1 MEQILETGSGL
12 WAPIAWTIAFAVAM
26 IIGWLIRN
34 IGDSGCQEGTEQTK
48 VFISAED
55 EDLFEEQ
62 DVHIVGGNLYWGYFE
77 VLKKYYDKLV
87 ARHTGV
93 VSDYMLWLLS
103 TIVLV
108 ILIGL
113 VI

>member
-34 IGDSGCQEGTEQTK
+34 IGKSGCQKDSDQTQ
-48 VFISAED
+48 VFISGED
-55 EDLFEEQ
+55 EKIFAEQ

-77 VLKKYYDKLV
+77 VLKKYYEKLT
-87 ARHTGV
+87 ALHTGV
-93 VSDYMLWLLS
+93 VTDYMLWMVS
-103 TIVLV
+103 TLVIV

>member
-12 WAPIAWTIAFAVAM
+12 WAPLAWTLAFAVAM
-26 IIGWLIRN
+26 LIGWLIRN

-62 DVHIVGGNLYWGYFE
+62 DVHIVGGNLLHLLAGN
-77 VLKKYYDKLV
+77 
-87 ARHTGV
+87 RNQQV
-93 VSDYMLWLLS
+93 VHNSHAW
-103 TIVLV
+103 
-108 ILIGL
+108 
-113 VI
+113 

>member
-12 WAPIAWTIAFAVAM
+12 WAPIAWTVAFITALV
-26 IIGWLIRN
+26 IGWFIRN
-34 IGDSGCQEGTEQTK
+34 IGESGCQKDSEQTK
-48 VFISAED
+48 VFISGED
-55 EDLFEEQ
+55 EKLFENQ

-77 VLKKYYDKLV
+77 VLKKYYDKVTSL
-87 ARHTGV
+87 HTGV
-93 VSDYMLWLLS
+93 VSDYMLWMLS
-103 TIVLV
+103 TLVIV

>member
-12 WAPIAWTIAFAVAM
+12 WAPIAWTVAFVTALV
-26 IIGWLIRN
+26 IGWFIRN
-34 IGDSGCQEGTEQTK
+34 IGESGCQQGTEQTK
-48 VFISAED
+48 VFISGED
-55 EDLFEEQ
+55 EKIFEDQ

-77 VLKKYYDKLV
+77 VLKKYYDKVTSL
-87 ARHTGV
+87 HTGV
-93 VSDYMLWLLS
+93 VTDYMLWMLS
-103 TIVLV
+103 TLVIV

>member
-12 WAPIAWTIAFAVAM
+12 WAPLAWTAAFLTAM
-26 IIGWLIRN
+26 VIGWLIRSL
-34 IGDSGCQEGTEQTK
+34 GESGCQKDSEQTK

-55 EDLFEEQ
+55 ENLFAEQ

-77 VLKKYYDKLV
+77 VLKKFYDKLT
-87 ARHTGV
+87 AQHTGV
-93 VSDYMLWLLS
+93 VTDYMLWMLS
-103 TIVLV
+103 TIVIV

>member
-12 WAPIAWTIAFAVAM
+12 WAPIAWTISFAVAM

-34 IGDSGCQEGTEQTK
+34 IGESGCQKDSDQTQ
-48 VFISAED
+48 VFISGED
-55 EDLFEEQ
+55 EKIFAEQ

-77 VLKKYYDKLV
+77 VLKKYYEKLT
-87 ARHTGV
+87 ALHTGV
-93 VSDYMLWLLS
+93 VSDYMLWMVS
-103 TIVLV
+103 TLVIV